1 MVSCIIG
8 RVTLTVGGRSVEVEA
23 FFRYTTRSFVNV
35 GVAEKLGYTRFDKPR
50 EVLLATRDSKTYFVG
65 ELVARVTIE
74 GFELPLSH
82 VFGVVSGL
90 RYPAV
95 IGMDIMEPYEIV
107 LDVKAGKVF
116 FRRFPPVME
125 IV

>member
-1 MVSCIIG
+1 VD
-8 RVTLTVGGRSVEVEA
+8 
-23 FFRYTTRSFVNV
+23 V

-50 EVLLATRDSKTYFVG
+50 EVLLATRDSKAYFVG
-65 ELVARVTIE
+65 ELVVRVIIE

-82 VFGVVSGL
+82 VFGVISGL

-95 IGMDIMEPYEIV
+95 IGMDIMEPYEIA
-107 LDVKAGKVF
+107 LDVKTGKVF
-116 FRRFPPVME
+116 FKRFPPILE